1 MASPL
6 VNAVGFMKSFG
17 IFDVVLP
24 FLLVFTVIFGV
35 LEKTKIFGE
44 ENGKTRKNINSMV
57 AFSVA
62 FFVIAAT
69 QVVNVMQAALPMIML
84 LLVLVIA
91 FMIVYGSTLSEGQ
104 MNLWDNMDKA
114 KKSFA
119 FGLFI
124 AIIAIVLGAM
134 NMLEGIINWIFSS
147 ISGPA
152 ASTVILLLVIG
163 IFMWIVIG
171 KDSSTE

>member
-114 KKSFA
+114 KKAFA

-124 AIIAIVLGAM
+124 AIIAIVLGGM

>member
-1 MASPL
+1 
-6 VNAVGFMKSFG
+6 
-17 IFDVVLP
+17 
-24 FLLVFTVIFGV
+24 
-35 LEKTKIFGE
+35 
-44 ENGKTRKNINSMV
+44 
-57 AFSVA
+57 
-62 FFVIAAT
+62 
-69 QVVNVMQAALPMIML
+69 MQAALPMIML

-114 KKSFA
+114 KKAFA

>member
-6 VNAVGFMKSFG
+6 VNAIEFMKSFG

-69 QVVNVMQAALPMIML
+69 QVVNIMQAALPMIML

-91 FMIVYGSTLSEGQ
+91 FMIVYGSTLSEGN
-104 MNLWDNMDKA
+104 MNIWEDMDKDD
-114 KKSFA
+114 
-119 FGLFI
+119 
-124 AIIAIVLGAM
+124 
-134 NMLEGIINWIFSS
+134 
-147 ISGPA
+147 
-152 ASTVILLLVIG
+152 
-163 IFMWIVIG
+163 
-171 KDSSTE
+171 DSSWHWKNNAQISYSSELGKGDNDIPF